1 MRFSL
6 ANRFQFPLSEF
17 HSDALST
24 RLRQSISV
32 SSHKPTNT
40 PIWKRIQDR
49 LGVKVSKKGAKLV
62 DDNGLPIPGAELR
75 HAVAGNADLK
85 WFINGGKL
93 GVETIVSVLNKRGI
107 EFGSLE
113 SVLDFGCG
121 CGRVLRHLGH
131 YENVHLHGT
140 DISRPGI
147 AWCDANLNFAMF
159 GTNRLSPHTRYRT
172 ASFDFIYAFSVFT
185 HLTQELQAPWMTEM
199 RRLLKPG
206 GHLLVTVHGEHYLNH
221 LSQSE
226 KAAFRNGKLVIKG
239 GESVGS
245 NHCAAFHPEKF
256 VTDSLAPETGFKVV
270 DFIPEGA
277 LGNPKQDAYLLA
289 ADA

>member
-1 MRFSL
+1 M
-6 ANRFQFPLSEF
+6 
-17 HSDALST
+17 
-24 RLRQSISV
+24 

-49 LGVKVSKKGAKLV
+49 LGVKVSKKGAKLI

-75 HAVAGNADLK
+75 QAVAGNADLK
-85 WFINGGKL
+85 WFIDGGKL
-93 GVETIVSVLNKRGI
+93 GVETIVSVLGKQGI
-107 EFGSLE
+107 EFGSLK

-121 CGRVLRHLGH
+121 CGRVLRHLSQ

-159 GTNRLSPHTRYRT
+159 GTNRLLPPTRYR
-172 ASFDFIYAFSVFT
+172 SSSIDFIYAFSVFT
-185 HLTQELQAPWMTEM
+185 HLTQKLQKLWMTEM
-199 RRLLKPG
+199 RRLLKPDG
-206 GHLLVTVHGEHYLNH
+206 LLLITVHGDHYLNH
-221 LSQSE
+221 LSEPE
-226 KAAFRNGKLVIKG
+226 KAAFYNGRLVIKG

-245 NHCAAFHPEKF
+245 NHCAAFHPQKF
-256 VTDSLAPETGFKVV
+256 VADSLAPETGFKVV
-270 DFIPEGA
+270 DFIREGA
-277 LGNPKQDAYLLA
+277 LGNPKQDAYLFA

>member
-1 MRFSL
+1 
-6 ANRFQFPLSEF
+6 
-17 HSDALST
+17 
-24 RLRQSISV
+24 V

-85 WFINGGKL
+85 WFIDGGKL
-93 GVETIVSVLNKRGI
+93 GVETIVSVLNKQGI